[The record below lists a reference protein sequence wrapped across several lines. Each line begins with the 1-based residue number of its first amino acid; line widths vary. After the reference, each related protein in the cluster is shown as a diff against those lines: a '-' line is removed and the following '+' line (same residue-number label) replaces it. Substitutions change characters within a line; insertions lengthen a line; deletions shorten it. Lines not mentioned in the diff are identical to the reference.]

1 MASSR
6 AQEEKNAKAI
16 RELMKLPANKQC
28 FDCGQKGP
36 VYANCSIGTF
46 ICTTCSGVHRELS
59 HRCKSVS
66 MSTFT
71 SAEVEKLTAIGNENA
86 QKVWHANWNPSEYPA
101 PDGNDTSYLK
111 KFLYMTYQERK
122 FSADQAK
129 GSESTKSPGS
139 TKSKKKSS
147 GTLESKPSRR
157 ESKTDLPKPE
167 PLSNIL
173 GPNIPSIDVGTSQSS
188 KSSRQKEA
196 AVKNEAPLINLLD
209 DSPIVPAGSSKSS
222 ASSSSSSSL
231 MGDLM
236 SLSVAPQPTY
246 SANPF
251 GAAPAAP
258 AVDPQQLAAL
268 QNQVLQM
275 QNAIISAKSQMTTVQ
290 EQIQRGQ
297 SVFAQLNPQQR
308 EQLGALM
315 QRYQAMSTQFSAM
328 NQQHSVA
335 AAKLQQMQAAAAAP
349 PQSSSSSNM
358 FAAFG
363 APPAN
368 TSTMGHNPMYG
379 SASGFPPMSTPSN
392 PSLYGSAPQLPTHSS
407 SSNLFA
413 SQPAYTTPAPTSNSN
428 PFPASY
434 SAAPATNGH
443 SNSSNDLFAAYSS
456 PQATQPQQPTQQ
468 ATMGG
473 FGAPMTFTSAPAPAK
488 NNDFH
493 PFG

>member
-1 MASSR
+1 
-6 AQEEKNAKAI
+6 
-16 RELMKLPANKQC
+16 
-28 FDCGQKGP
+28 
-36 VYANCSIGTF
+36 
-46 ICTTCSGVHRELS
+46 
-59 HRCKSVS
+59 
-66 MSTFT
+66 
-71 SAEVEKLTAIGNENA
+71 
-86 QKVWHANWNPSEYPA
+86 
-101 PDGNDTSYLK
+101 
-111 KFLYMTYQERK
+111 MTYQDRR
-122 FSADQAK
+122 FAAAPAK
-129 GSESTKSPGS
+129 GSENATSPGS

-147 GTLESKPSRR
+147 TTAESKPSRK
-157 ESKTDLPKPE
+157 ESKADLPKPE

-173 GPNIPSIDVGTSQSS
+173 GPNIPAIDVGTSQSS
-188 KSSRQKEA
+188 KSSRHKET

-209 DSPIVPAGSSKSS
+209 DSPIVPAGGSKSS
-222 ASSSSSSSL
+222 SSTSSSSSL

-275 QNAIISAKSQMTTVQ
+275 QNAIISAKAQMATVQ

-297 SVFAQLNPQQR
+297 AAFAQLTPQQR

-315 QRYQAMSTQFSAM
+315 QRYQAMSTQFAAM
-328 NQQHSVA
+328 NQQHSAA
-335 AAKLQQMQAAAAAP
+335 AAKLQQMQAAAAAPP

-368 TSTMGHNPMYG
+368 TSPMGNVAMYG
-379 SASGFPPMSTPSN
+379 NASTGSFPPLSTPSN
-392 PSLYGSAPQLPTHSS
+392 PSLYGSAPQLPTTTS

-413 SQPAYTTPAPTSNSN
+413 TQPAYTTPQPTSNSN
-428 PFPASY
+428 PFPASFA
-434 SAAPATNGH
+434 AAPTTNGH
-443 SNSSNDLFAAYSS
+443 SNSSHDLFAAYSS
-456 PQATQPQQPTQQ
+456 PQTSQPPQSAQP

-473 FGAPMTFTSAPAPAK
+473 FGAPSTYPA
-488 NNDFH
+488 DLI
-493 PFG
+493 